1 MPELCCCSNTCFTS
15 VWSVVCE
22 LEMCFKSSGAALCR
36 CVTLQ
41 FDVGGWVVGEDR
53 TRLNLSPLSSLLLC
67 VTHNKTLA
75 LFQDAFHTD
84 LRVSHLVQLMGYH
97 PEYLEIFL
105 RAHNLLMHGDGPLA
119 FHVRVYIAILV
130 SGVN

>member
-1 MPELCCCSNTCFTS
+1 
-15 VWSVVCE
+15 
-22 LEMCFKSSGAALCR
+22 MCFKSSGAALCR
-36 CVTLQ
+36 CIALQ
-41 FDVGGWVVGEDR
+41 FDVGGWVVGEDS
-53 TRLNLSPLSSLLLC
+53 TGLNLSPLSSLLLC
-67 VTHNKTLA
+67 VAQNKTLA

-119 FHVRVYIAILV
+119 FNVRVYIAILV